1 MHNLS
6 RMQQL
11 ILLVFAL
18 LMVIAFPI
26 IMPARAEMS
35 RFPLYLDIKEL
46 YLPIVLRTLPRFA
59 PVCSVTNNFCEPNNA
74 PEIAYG
80 PLGNTQVFPAYPED
94 SYDYFYITLPVK
106 GSLKVELTG
115 YNATGNLLI
124 YRFSDTTNPI
134 ANWGQGGSNMTL
146 NLSNLDAGNYFILVY
161 TASGFN
167 TSALYTLKATF

>member
-1 MHNLS
+1 MHNPYRIHQLFLLVTALIVVIMFHNFMPAKAELS
-6 RMQQL
+6 R
-11 ILLVFAL
+11 FS
-18 LMVIAFPI
+18 FD
-26 IMPARAEMS
+26 
-35 RFPLYLDIKEL
+35 LDLEEV
-46 YLPIVLRTLPRFA
+46 YLPIVLRTQARFA
-59 PVCSVTNNFCEPNNA
+59 PACSGSNNFCEPNNA
-74 PEIAYG
+74 PDSAYG
-80 PLGNTQVFPAYPED
+80 PLAKNQVYPAYSED
-94 SYDYFYITLPVK
+94 GYDYYYVTLPVK

-167 TSALYTLKATF
+167 TSALYTLKASY